1 MAATVSR
8 LPPIID
14 ATLPAAS
21 LLAALQA
28 ERRAYADAYW
38 LDLPGPEIDLPT
50 FVEAFYTTRL
60 FKLERLVLRLAGL
73 PSSDDDARA
82 VARGERER
90 FAAWRV
96 LTRREPELL
105 LMDVNARTCSWFQ
118 VELQA
123 GGATRLWFGSAVI
136 PVRISASG
144 EAELGWLFDVLL
156 GFHQHYSRALLK
168 AAAARLSRK
177 R

>member
-1 MAATVSR
+1 MTQP
-8 LPPIID
+8 PPITD
-14 ATLPAAS
+14 ATPPANS

-28 ERRAYADAYW
+28 ERRAFADAYW
-38 LDLPGPEIDLPT
+38 LDLPGPAVELAA

-73 PSSDDDARA
+73 PSSDASARA
-82 VARGERER
+82 VARGETER

-105 LMDVNARTCSWFQ
+105 LIDVHARTCSWFQ
-118 VELQA
+118 VEPLS
-123 GGATRLWFGSAVI
+123 GGSARLWFGSAVI
-136 PVRISASG
+136 PARLSASG
-144 EAELGWLFDVLL
+144 EAELGWLFDALL
-156 GFHQHYSRALLK
+156 GFHRRYSRALLK
-168 AAAARLSRK
+168 AAAVRLSKK